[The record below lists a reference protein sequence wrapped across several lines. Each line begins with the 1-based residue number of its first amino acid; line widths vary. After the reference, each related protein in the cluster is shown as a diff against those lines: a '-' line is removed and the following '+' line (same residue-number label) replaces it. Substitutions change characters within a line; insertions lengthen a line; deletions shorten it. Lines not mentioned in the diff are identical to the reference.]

1 MLEKQKKQISFAVIG
16 GGHGGQGMAAYLAWL
31 GHKVNLYNRT
41 LTKIRKIQEQGF
53 IEMEGSISGKGN
65 LDLVTDSIQHAIDG
79 VDIIMVTVPA
89 SAHKSIATLIAPFV
103 TERQYIV
110 LNPGRTGGALEFKRI
125 IQNTS
130 SEKNICIV
138 EAQTLLFA
146 CRVIEEGKVAILSK
160 KNEVMVAA
168 LPANRTKGFIR
179 TINSIIPEFIEAN
192 SVLDTSFNNFGAIL
206 HPIPTILNCGR
217 IESTKGDF
225 LYYIEGITPTVAKII
240 EEVDYERMR
249 VAYALGAEVVS
260 LREWLGYTY
269 DAYGD
274 TLCEAL
280 SNVKGYWGINAPST
294 LETRYIFEDVPQS
307 LVPIA
312 DMGQHLGIRT
322 PTINSMIHLASV
334 IHNKD
339 YYMLGRK
346 VVDMGLEGMSLDEIR
361 SYVLEGEI
369 YASGGVVA

>member
-1 MLEKQKKQISFAVIG
+1 MFDKQKRQISFAVIG

-31 GHKVNLYNRT
+31 GYKTNLYNRT
-41 LTKIRKIQEQGF
+41 ITKVKKIKEQGF
-53 IEMEGSISGKGN
+53 IEMEGSISGIGN
-65 LDLVTDSIQHAIDG
+65 IDLVTDNIQHAIDG
-79 VDIIMVTVPA
+79 ADIIMVTVPA
-89 SAHKSIATLIAPFV
+89 SAHKCIAALLAPFV
-103 TERQYIV
+103 TEGQYIV

-125 IQNTS
+125 IQNIS
-130 SEKNICIV
+130 PEKNICIV

-146 CRVIEEGKVAILSK
+146 CRVVEEGKVSILSK

-168 LPANRTKGFIR
+168 LPASRTNGFIR
-179 TINSIIPEFIEAN
+179 TINGIIPEFTEAS

-217 IESTKGDF
+217 IDNTKGDF
-225 LYYIEGITPTVAKII
+225 LYYIEGITPTVAKVI

-269 DAYGD
+269 DAYGN

-280 SNVKGYWGINAPST
+280 SNVKGYWGIKAPSS

-322 PTINSMIHLASV
+322 PTINSMIHLASI
-334 IHNKD
+334 IHDKD
-339 YYMLGRK
+339 YYIQGRK

-369 YASGGVVA
+369 YTSGGVVA